1 MPSPNHTD
9 ISRSIGHLEG
19 RMEGLEKKIVDG
31 FESIHAKIDAALGDH
46 ESRIRGLEQTQQ
58 EQHGA
63 WRLLA
68 VIGAI
73 SAAVGGL
80 IAGFWNYIFGATP

>member
-1 MPSPNHTD
+1 MQSPNHSD
-9 ISRSIGHLEG
+9 IYHSLGQMEG
-19 RMEGLEKKIVDG
+19 RMEGIEKKITDG

-58 EQHGA
+58 EQRGA
-63 WRLLA
+63 WRLLT
-68 VIGAI
+68 VVGAI

>member
-1 MPSPNHTD
+1 MPSPDHTD
-9 ISRSIGHLEG
+9 IYRSLGQMEG
-19 RMEGLEKKIVDG
+19 RMEGIENKITDG
-31 FESIHAKIDAALGDH
+31 CESIHAKIDAALGDH

-58 EQHGA
+58 EQRGV
-63 WRLLA
+63 WRLLT